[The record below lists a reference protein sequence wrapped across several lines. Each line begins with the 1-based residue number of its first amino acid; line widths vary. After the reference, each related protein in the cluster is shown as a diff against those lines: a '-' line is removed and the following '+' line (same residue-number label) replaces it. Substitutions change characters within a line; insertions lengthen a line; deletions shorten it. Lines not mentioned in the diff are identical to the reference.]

1 MKKTI
6 LGLYASVVCIV
17 LVFTSCSKNNDSI
30 GELVSPSETAK
41 FPYSSL
47 TPEQQKEKLSSD
59 ANAFLTQIQ
68 DISDE
73 KAFEVYNTFDNL
85 TSINSPNVGGSEIT
99 SAEDIIKIN
108 QFYGKFTW
116 QPSSKSWKEETA
128 NQLEFNFPVGTSTG
142 KIVVTGVSSGKSY
155 TSDGTTVELPKQLL
169 AKIYS
174 GSTEVGSIQV
184 NADLDAQL
192 MPNSAT
198 VSFNLGAYTYTQ
210 NYGKAAGKV
219 TATLKKG
226 KTVLINTVAVLAGN
240 IDDLVDG
247 SDNFSGNFT
256 LQIMDNLAFS
266 GTVDYA
272 NYNKELNDLYDS
284 CYPYS
289 YPYPDNFDWDKADEN
304 YAKGSAAIFN
314 KYFDVYL
321 VSTKEKTRIAKLFSK
336 AVSYRE
342 TLYNYWG
349 DTIIG
354 EYSYTYWEE
363 VPMLRFNDS
372 TEVEAQV
379 YFSAGFDTVIKN
391 FNKFLESFM

>member
-6 LGLYASVVCIV
+6 LGLYASVICIV
-17 LVFTSCSKNNDSI
+17 LVFTSCSKKNDSI
-30 GELVSPSETAK
+30 GEPVSPSETAK

-68 DISDE
+68 DINNE
-73 KAFEVYNTFDNL
+73 KAFEVYNAFDKL
-85 TSINSPNVGGSEIT
+85 VGISAPNVGGNEIT
-99 SAEDIIKIN
+99 SAGDIIKIN

-116 QPSSKSWKEETA
+116 QPSSKSWKEEQA
-128 NQLEFNFPVGTSTG
+128 NQLEFNFPAGTSTG
-142 KIVVTGVSSGKSY
+142 KIVVTGVSSGKNY
-155 TSDGTTVELPKQLL
+155 TSNGTTTELPKQLL

-174 GSTEVGSIQV
+174 GSAEAGSIQV

-210 NYGKAAGKV
+210 NYVKATGKA
-219 TATLKKG
+219 TATLQKG
-226 KTVLINTVAVLAGN
+226 NTVLINTVTVLTSN
-240 IDDLVDG
+240 IDDLVNG
-247 SDNFSGNFT
+247 NDNLSGNFT
-256 LQIMDNLAFS
+256 LQIMDNLAYS
-266 GTVDYA
+266 GNVDYG
-272 NYNKELNDLYDS
+272 NYYKDLNSLYDS
-284 CYPYS
+284 CYP
-289 YPYPDNFDWDKADEN
+289 YPYPDNFDWDKAYEN
-304 YAKGSAAIFN
+304 YIKGDVALYN

-321 VSTKEKTRIAKLFSK
+321 VSTKEKTKIAKLFLK
-336 AVSYRE
+336 AVSY
-342 TLYNYWG
+342 T
-349 DTIIG
+349 

-379 YFSAGFDTVIKN
+379 YFSEGFDSVIKN
-391 FNKFLESFM
+391 FNKFLALFM